1 MSKRD
6 TFFVLKGRVKRD
18 IFQDFEQ
25 NCEVWA
31 NSPKLLGDVLDSH
44 VYIPFTC
51 LYSIHMFIFHFEQY
65 IVDFF
70 SRLGWVYWVCHLGQ
84 R

>member
-44 VYIPFTC
+44 VYIP
-51 LYSIHMFIFHFEQY
+51 S
-65 IVDFF
+65 
-70 SRLGWVYWVCHLGQ
+70 
-84 R
+84 

>member
-31 NSPKLLGDVLDSH
+31 NSPKLLGDVSDSH
-44 VYIPFTC
+44 VYIPF
-51 LYSIHMFIFHFEQY
+51 
-65 IVDFF
+65 
-70 SRLGWVYWVCHLGQ
+70 
-84 R
+84 